1 MSFDSTSNNRYV
13 QVGVNHG
20 NIYTSTEPRSV
31 SHSQE
36 TLVSDLENPIDAATT
51 LALAQALSRAQRC
64 LDMIQNR
71 TSEHI

>member
-1 MSFDSTSNNRYV
+1 MPFDSTSNNRYV
-13 QVGVNHG
+13 QVGANHG

-36 TLVSDLENPIDAATT
+36 TLVSDSGNPIDAATT

-64 LDMIQNR
+64 LDMVQNII
-71 TSEHI
+71 SEHT